1 MGFPKG
7 SAAIDFGRV
16 LLTASEPASIL
27 EGVRNAYFA
36 VRRTAEEDC
45 LMSVAELQR
54 QMDACKKDLTCRA
67 NVERFFISTG
77 GKVTVQAGGKVFVDQ
92 TGGKVFI
99 PNP

>member
-1 MGFPKG
+1 MLK
-7 SAAIDFGRV
+7 D
-16 LLTASEPASIL
+16 
-27 EGVRNAYFA
+27 VRKAYFA
-36 VRRTAEEDC
+36 VRGAAQEGC

-67 NVERFFISTG
+67 NVERFFVSTG
-77 GKVTVQAGGKVFVDQ
+77 GKVTVQSGGKVFVDQ